1 MGKAHLEGEV
11 WPWSLARSSLSDRRE
26 AALITREPLTSEEER
41 HLLCPVC
48 KVWVPSFGNC
58 HQDGKKWVLIMVW
71 GKLRAE
77 ESGPRSLAATM
88 CDLSCSSQ
96 KSPDPL
102 PFVTSS
108 RALYDRLAEVEHEL
122 SFKKDDILYVDDTL
136 PQGTFGSWMAW
147 QLDENAQ
154 KIQRGQIPSKYV

>member
-1 MGKAHLEGEV
+1 MGLI
-11 WPWSLARSSLSDRRE
+11 LSRWQPPD
-26 AALITREPLTSEEER
+26 
-41 HLLCPVC
+41 LCSPV
-48 KVWVPSFGNC
+48 P
-58 HQDGKKWVLIMVW
+58 
-71 GKLRAE
+71 RA
-77 ESGPRSLAATM
+77 
-88 CDLSCSSQ
+88 
-96 KSPDPL
+96 
-102 PFVTSS
+102 